1 MRSGLFMIPFSI
13 DQFLNVFARYNLAVW
28 PAQIF
33 LYAIGLVAISLA
45 LSQKGDFSKSVSLIL
60 SVFWIW
66 MGMAYHSW
74 FFSAINRTA
83 FTFATFFIL
92 QGIFFLIAGVWTD
105 RLKFHFTANFQGIIG
120 SVFIVYAL
128 IAYPALAYWF
138 GHRYPAAPTFGLP
151 CPTTIFTFG
160 MFLWTVRPV
169 PLYLLAVPLAWS
181 FIGFWAAISL
191 GMTEDVG
198 LLAAGLI
205 GSMLIISKG
214 SMLPTPAQ
222 PITASSSQSV

>member
-1 MRSGLFMIPFSI
+1 MIPFTV
-13 DQFLNVFARYNLAVW
+13 DEFLNVLARYNLAIW

-33 LYAIGLVAISLA
+33 LYAIGVLAISLA
-45 LSQKGDFSKSVSLIL
+45 LSQTRDFSKSVSLIL

-66 MGMAYHSW
+66 MGVAYHSW
-74 FFSAINRTA
+74 FLSTINRTA
-83 FTFATFFIL
+83 FTFAVFSIL

-120 SVFIVYAL
+120 SLFMVYAL

-160 MFLWTVRPV
+160 MLLWTGRPV

-181 FIGFWAAISL
+181 FIGVWAAISL

-205 GSMLIISKG
+205 GSMLIISQG
-214 SMLPTPAQ
+214 STLHTPAQ
-222 PITASSSQSV
+222 PITASNSQST